1 MHYSAEKGSFVNLPL
16 LLLSALLAACVTPLA
31 AGIRLAATY
40 RSAFAEEVRN
50 HGIDGLISLLS
61 SKNRG
66 ALKPVSVKI

>member
-1 MHYSAEKGSFVNLPL
+1 MAWKVFDIRV
-16 LLLSALLAACVTPLA
+16 
-31 AGIRLAATY
+31 AGMSLAATY

-66 ALKPVSVKI
+66 ALKSVSLKT